1 MTYPVSPIPVT
12 ILSQGG
18 LKSGRHKRKGFA
30 ININVPTCQRVYIAY
45 RVKNSVVRQGV
56 PLVGLCIQPVVNIYD
71 TVRIVITDAGPGIP
85 HYAAERLFERF
96 YSLPRPDGGK
106 STGLGLPFVREVAA
120 LHGGAVTVGNGEHGG
135 CRAELNLPLP
145 LRL

>member
-1 MTYPVSPIPVT
+1 MRQAVGNLLDNAIDFSP
-12 ILSQGG
+12 QGG
-18 LKSGRHKRKGFA
+18 EIGATVTASG
-30 ININVPTCQRVYIAY
+30 
-45 RVKNSVVRQGV
+45 
-56 PLVGLCIQPVVNIYD
+56 D
-71 TVRIVITDAGPGIP
+71 TVRIAITDAGPGIP

-135 CRAELNLPLP
+135 CRAELTLPLP